1 MFPGNDCPGCV
12 FWLLISKMEGG
23 TLMIAKHI
31 TVALIGSALLATAA
45 IAETPGSTTNTMSA
59 PAATSSESGYH
70 GDWRSSKM
78 IGLNVYND
86 SNEKLG
92 SISDMLL
99 NKSGKINAAVI
110 GVGGFLGVGERL
122 VAVSFD
128 KLKFV
133 DTPVSSTSASSTT
146 KAPPGG
152 TTTTGTTTGS
162 TTSAPATTTAKSN
175 PWYPDHAVFSATKDE
190 LKSMPEF
197 KYAE

>member
-1 MFPGNDCPGCV
+1 
-12 FWLLISKMEGG
+12 
-23 TLMIAKHI
+23 MIAKHI

-45 IAETPGSTTNTMSA
+45 VAQTPGSTNIMSA

-99 NKSGKINAAVI
+99 DKSGKINAAVI
-110 GVGGFLGVGERL
+110 GVGGFLGVGEHL

-133 DTPVSSTSASSTT
+133 DTPVPSTSTSSTS
-146 KAPPGG
+146 GG
-152 TTTTGTTTGS
+152 TTTGTTTGS
-162 TTSAPATTTAKSN
+162 TTSTSTTAKSN
-175 PWYPDHAVFSATKDE
+175 PWYPDHVVFSATKE
-190 LKSMPEF
+190 QLKSMPEF
-197 KYAE
+197 KYSE